1 MKSFESHVFDFE
13 QCKREVREYEELLLS
28 KAELSEKND
37 LSPFFKTRK
46 NLVSLIGHLHPGIT
60 KTNKYAHEYDVF
72 GDFASDFTVGDS
84 RRDAYCFIE
93 LEDARKNSIFKN
105 TGRATS
111 DWSDRFE
118 HGYSQIIDWSY
129 KIDDTK
135 NSKAFLDR
143 FSSME
148 IDHFSILIVGRCQF
162 LDKSE
167 KRRLRWRERNVVV
180 GSMRVLCLTYDE
192 LLVELKECLGLPAL
206 AIEAESR
213 INTINLD
220 TL

>member
-1 MKSFESHVFDFE
+1 MKSFDSHIFNYD
-13 QCKREVREYEELLLS
+13 QCQKEVSELEDLLS
-28 KAELSEKND
+28 NKSELSEKYD
-37 LSPFFKTRK
+37 LSPFFKSRK

-60 KTNKYAHEYDVF
+60 KTDKYAHEYDIF

-84 RRDAYCFIE
+84 RREAFCFIE

-118 HGYSQIIDWSY
+118 HGYSQIIDWTY

-135 NSKAFLDR
+135 NTKTFMDR

-148 IDHFSILIVGRCQF
+148 IDLLSILIVGRCQF
-162 LDKSE
+162 LDASE

-192 LLVELKECLGLPAL
+192 LLRELKECLGLPAL
-206 AIEAESR
+206 AIEAE
-213 INTINLD
+213 NKAKTININDL
-220 TL
+220 

>member
-1 MKSFESHVFDFE
+1 MKSFNSHTFNFD
-13 QCKREVREYEELLLS
+13 QCKKEVSELDTLLS
-28 KAELSEKND
+28 SNGELSEKHD
-37 LSPFFKTRK
+37 LSPFFKSRK

-60 KTNKYAHEYDVF
+60 KTDRYAHEYDVF

-84 RRDAYCFIE
+84 RREAFCFIE

-111 DWSDRFE
+111 DWSERFE

-135 NSKAFLDR
+135 NSKAFMDR
-143 FSSME
+143 FDSME
-148 IDHFSILIVGRCQF
+148 IDLLSILIVGRCQF
-162 LDKSE
+162 LDTSE

-192 LLVELKECLGLPAL
+192 LLIELKECLGLPAL
-206 AIEAESR
+206 AIEAE
-213 INTINLD
+213 NQVDTINIDDL
-220 TL
+220 

>member
-1 MKSFESHVFDFE
+1 
-13 QCKREVREYEELLLS
+13 
-28 KAELSEKND
+28 
-37 LSPFFKTRK
+37 
-46 NLVSLIGHLHPGIT
+46 
-60 KTNKYAHEYDVF
+60 
-72 GDFASDFTVGDS
+72 
-84 RRDAYCFIE
+84 
-93 LEDARKNSIFKN
+93 
-105 TGRATS
+105 
-111 DWSDRFE
+111 
-118 HGYSQIIDWSY
+118 
-129 KIDDTK
+129 
-135 NSKAFLDR
+135 
-143 FSSME
+143 ME